1 MPFQRTLKAN
11 VIDFI
16 FIKTKRT
23 PRNVRLFVQI
33 FKDRRLVYFCTDCHE
48 LSQFVFFPFIT
59 PGYMYI

>member
-16 FIKTKRT
+16 
-23 PRNVRLFVQI
+23 VRLFVQI
-33 FKDRRLVYFCTDCHE
+33 FKDRRLVYFCTDCYE

-59 PGYMYI
+59 PGYMYV